1 MPPEGAIRDSGPGP
15 LRGKCG
21 RVTLAQGKPKVSIA
35 AGPAPAPALPQ
46 EPWLRPTLTL
56 LSLGRGELWLVTAAA
71 CPPCQKGPRGHQNQQ
86 NIPHPQAA
94 SFCPSWGS
102 HYPQASNSERAA
114 AHRARGIRESL
125 WSQGTPHGGLVA
137 AFPGEAW
144 SQLWLSLDEHYH
156 VEMRMKARGFASLLG
171 TRGLGK
177 V

>member
-1 MPPEGAIRDSGPGP
+1 MPWKSGRSHEVPPEGAIRDSGPGP

-125 WSQGTPHGGLVA
+125 WSQGTPTG
-137 AFPGEAW
+137 AW
-144 SQLWLSLDEHYH
+144 WLLSLE
-156 VEMRMKARGFASLLG
+156 RPGPSSGFPWMNTITL
-171 TRGLGK
+171 K
-177 V
+177 

>member
-1 MPPEGAIRDSGPGP
+1 M
-15 LRGKCG
+15 
-21 RVTLAQGKPKVSIA
+21 TLAQGKPKVGVA
-35 AGPAPAPALPQ
+35 AGPASAPALLQ

-102 HYPQASNSERAA
+102 RYPQASNSKRAA
-114 AHRARGIRESL
+114 THRARGIRESL
-125 WSQGTPHGGLVA
+125 WSQGTPRGLVA

-144 SQLWLSLDEHYH
+144 SQLWLSLDEDYH
-156 VEMRMKARGFASLLG
+156 VEMRMKAQELCFSVGHKGAGESVDRGVFRAPGWLSG
-171 TRGLGK
+171 
-177 V
+177 